1 MFCDLLN
8 EMNMKAAALKQID
21 LFKFKLFLKE
31 KNFCKVITT

>member
-21 LFKFKLFLKE
+21 PSFTGIS
-31 KNFCKVITT
+31 NFVLVTQSR